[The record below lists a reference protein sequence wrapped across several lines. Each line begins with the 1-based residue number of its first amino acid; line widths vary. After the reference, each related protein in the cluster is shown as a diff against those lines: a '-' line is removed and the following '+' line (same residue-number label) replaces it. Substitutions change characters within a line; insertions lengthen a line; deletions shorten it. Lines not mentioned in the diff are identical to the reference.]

1 MMSLYKKVLLIKL
14 FLFILI
20 TYISANLIYY
30 FPDVPPTLRLIIKK
44 GAITLTKKEN
54 RNIDRRFLK
63 WFDRDPERKIPTD
76 PNLIVSPADGIIQ
89 HIDVFDGEQHV
100 VIEMRYTDVH
110 VQRVPMAGDV
120 IAIEGEGKKI
130 PEGVSIRNYMADKML
145 PYQKRTI
152 FQTEIGQIAVRQI
165 TSFFA
170 SRIQVFVKV
179 GEKVTR
185 GQRLGR
191 VTAGSTVVVELPMNI
206 KILVSRNQEV
216 VAGETVIANY

>member
-1 MMSLYKKVLLIKL
+1 MKGKLIFFLVKLL
-14 FLFILI
+14 LFILV
-20 TYISANLIYY
+20 TYFSINLIYY
-30 FPDVPPTLRLIIKK
+30 FPDLPPTFRLIIKK
-44 GAITLTKKEN
+44 GVIKIGSDGASKVDK
-54 RNIDRRFLK
+54 RFLK
-63 WFDRDPERKIPTD
+63 WFDRDPDRLIPGH
-76 PNLIVSPADGIIQ
+76 PGLILSPADGVVQ
-89 HIDVFDGEQHV
+89 YIDIVEGKQHV

-130 PEGVSIRNYMADKML
+130 PEGVSIRNYMTDKML

-170 SRIQVFVKV
+170 SRIEVFVKI
-179 GEKVTR
+179 GEKVNR

-191 VTAGSTVVVELPMNI
+191 VLAGSTVVLEIPLNI
-206 KILVSRNQEV
+206 KVLVSKNQEV
-216 VAGETVIANY
+216 IGGETIIAQY

>member
-1 MMSLYKKVLLIKL
+1 MNQGKKILLIKL
-14 FLFILI
+14 FLFVLVS
-20 TYISANLIYY
+20 YFSANLIYY

-54 RNIDRRFLK
+54 GKIDRRFLK

-76 PNLIVSPADGIIQ
+76 PNLMVSPADGIVQ
-89 HIDVFDGEQHV
+89 HIDAIDNKQYV

-130 PEGVSIRNYMADKML
+130 PEGASIRNYMTDKML

-191 VTAGSTVVVELPMNI
+191 VTAGSTVVLELPMNI
-206 KILVSRNQEV
+206 RVLVSKNQEV
-216 VAGETVIANY
+216 IAGETVVAKY